1 MPAPSEWT
9 GKRQGKLL
17 VIRRVDSRSDGQS
30 MWECRCDCG
39 ALTTKSSGNLR
50 QGTQSCS
57 AGCGIAESNRRR
69 ARHGVA
75 HGKEWRA
82 WTAAKQRCLNGRH
95 PQYPNYGGRG
105 ITMCVEWAKDFA
117 KFYAHVGPAPGE
129 GRNVSLDRIDNDG
142 NYEPGNVRWASRV
155 QQVGNRRVT
164 RMVEV
169 DGETMTAT
177 EACKRYGLPYSTI
190 DARFRKGLR
199 GAALIAPRQRVLNKN
214 SC

>member
-39 ALTTKSSGNLR
+39 SLCTKSSGNLR
-50 QGTQSCS
+50 QGIKSCS
-57 AGCGIAESNRRR
+57 PGCGIAESNRRR
-69 ARHGVA
+69 AKHGVA
-75 HGKEWRA
+75 HGKEWKA
-82 WTAAKQRCLNGRH
+82 WTAAKQRCFNEKH

-105 ITMCVEWAKDFA
+105 ITMCKEWVEDFA
-117 KFYAHVGPAPGE
+117 AFYLHIGPAPGE
-129 GRNVSLDRIDNDG
+129 GRGVSLDRIDNDG

-155 QQVGNRRVT
+155 QQIGNRRVS
-164 RMVEV
+164 RIVAV
-169 DGETMTAT
+169 DGERMTTT
-177 EACKRYGLPYSTI
+177 EACERYGLPYTTI

-199 GAALIAPRQRVLNKN
+199 GAALIAPRQRVLNKG
-214 SC
+214 